1 LRDAAVIIRD
11 GTIAAVRARASD
23 DSFPD
28 ATVLDCT
35 GCSIT
40 AGFWNTHVHFHER
53 KWAGAEQIPAPE
65 LQRQLEELTRFG
77 FTNVFD
83 LSSNLANTRALR
95 DRIASGDVRGP
106 RILTTGEGLIPAG
119 GTPPPDVFRALGLME
134 TALTEVSSV
143 DDARDR
149 ARELLERGVDALKL
163 FVSSQAGLRLEPH
176 VMRAAVAAAHACG
189 KLVFAHPNDAADVRA
204 ALHAGVDV
212 IAHTTPRTA
221 AWDDALLTAM
231 QSRSVAVIPTLMVWS
246 SLMRHDRLSTRERL
260 VAAAVQQLRAW
271 LERDGCV
278 LFGTDLGAV
287 EYDPSQE
294 YSLMAAAG
302 ATFRTILTSLTSAPA
317 RRIDG
322 DAGRAEVRA
331 GNPADLVVLAS
342 DPAKEIAAL
351 SAVRYTIRAGA
362 IVYAEPTSRM
372 PNLPV

>member
-1 LRDAAVIIRD
+1 
-11 GTIAAVRARASD
+11 
-23 DSFPD
+23 
-28 ATVLDCT
+28 
-35 GCSIT
+35 
-40 AGFWNTHVHFHER
+40 
-53 KWAGAEQIPAPE
+53 
-65 LQRQLEELTRFG
+65 
-77 FTNVFD
+77 
-83 LSSNLANTRALR
+83 
-95 DRIASGDVRGP
+95 
-106 RILTTGEGLIPAG
+106 
-119 GTPPPDVFRALGLME
+119 ME